1 MNVFTAFDITNIV
14 NAMKITNRSFFSQRK
29 NKCYRRFCKV
39 FYTLK
44 AKVNLLL
51 SPEVYKVGSHTVL
64 LTASE
69 YVSFRKPM

>member
-1 MNVFTAFDITNIV
+1 MNVFTAFDITNTV
-14 NAMKITNRSFFSQRK
+14 NAMQITNRSFFGKEKINGRT
-29 NKCYRRFCKV
+29 FCNV
-39 FYTLK
+39 FYTII

-69 YVSFRKPM
+69 YVSFR